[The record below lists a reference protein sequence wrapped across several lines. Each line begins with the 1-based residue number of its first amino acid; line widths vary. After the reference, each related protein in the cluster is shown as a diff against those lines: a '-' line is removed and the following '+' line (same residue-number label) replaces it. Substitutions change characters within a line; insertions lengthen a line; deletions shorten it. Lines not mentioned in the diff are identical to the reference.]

1 LTARQLSVLRWIA
14 DGCPDSV
21 WPDHSHKLS
30 VRRLETLN
38 LASVQRWYGKWNAVI
53 QPDGEYYLQHGTYPA
68 SPPNSSRPPAE
79 PARTGR
85 PPAKPS
91 PVPSSDGRSL
101 PLATPLATGPTPT
114 EQLIGRIIAAGGTLT
129 LTPDGDAEHRKL
141 EAQIHATQRHHKTP
155 PGTQLLVERPRW
167 ETFILKIV
175 ALPDWMAQPPA
186 EIRVPT
192 QLRRPHDAIAT
203 LRDSEYQLPIAG
215 APRRR
220 ALLLLQ
226 ALVTAVIKRGHTV
239 AGGHRQDRYGRP
251 QPRAHLSFTVAG
263 HEIGLRITQLNTRT
277 D

>member
-1 LTARQLSVLRWIA
+1 
-14 DGCPDSV
+14 
-21 WPDHSHKLS
+21 
-30 VRRLETLN
+30 LETLN

-129 LTPDGDAEHRKL
+129 LTQDGDAEHRKL

-192 QLRRPHDAIAT
+192 QLRRPARRDRDAARQRVPAAHRRGAT
-203 LRDSEYQLPIAG
+203 QAGAASAAGPGHRRHQTRAYRGGRSPTGPLRPSATPGAPVVHGRGPRDRAPDHPAEHPHRLNRPGNCGDSEPTKGWSHASTEEV
-215 APRRR
+215 PER
-220 ALLLLQ
+220 
-226 ALVTAVIKRGHTV
+226 V
-239 AGGHRQDRYGRP
+239 A
-251 QPRAHLSFTVAG
+251 
-263 HEIGLRITQLNTRT
+263 
-277 D
+277 